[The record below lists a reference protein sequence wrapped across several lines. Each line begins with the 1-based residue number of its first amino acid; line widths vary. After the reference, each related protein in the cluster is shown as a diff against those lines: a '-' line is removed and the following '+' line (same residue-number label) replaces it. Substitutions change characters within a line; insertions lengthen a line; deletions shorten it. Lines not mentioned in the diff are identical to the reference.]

1 MGKLV
6 VVVQCH
12 LIMNRCSGYNCM
24 NFFYQKQGP
33 FAVYDENPAIC
44 RLLAVAAAGRSWPV
58 SWRI

>member
-24 NFFYQKQGP
+24 NFFYQKQRVFCG
-33 FAVYDENPAIC
+33 A
-44 RLLAVAAAGRSWPV
+44 
-58 SWRI
+58 

>member
-6 VVVQCH
+6 IVVQCH

-33 FAVYDENPAIC
+33 FAV
-44 RLLAVAAAGRSWPV
+44 
-58 SWRI
+58 